1 MSHNPVK
8 EVLSAISADVW
19 KSIQQ
24 KKSLGLT
31 PSEESITDER
41 VIVPLHD
48 IPSKYL
54 TTKLYNKRQEGLNGA
69 DWEWVFLSKERDKCF
84 SIRVQAKVLNP
95 NDLVYHEL
103 HYKKKNGRYQSDVLI
118 EEAKKSNALP
128 LYCLYNYFENIEK
141 DDLWTCHCN
150 YSAYD
155 YYGCTLID
163 AAKVRAF
170 RADNRKSLD
179 DLKSYML
186 PMHCAITCKMDNS
199 LSLPER
205 VRQYWNVVMGNE
217 RPPEKEKERDD
228 GVSYDMPLDIDSKR
242 SFKKQDT
249 IDFLFKTD
257 SDLNI
262 PGDIVDPITR
272 VNSSIPPVISE
283 IPEHIQHILSGEEKL
298 VDAEKLN
305 LKAVTIFFDE

>member
-8 EVLSAISADVW
+8 EALSAISADVW

-24 KKSLGLT
+24 KKSHGLT
-31 PSEESITDER
+31 PNEESITNER
-41 VIVPLHD
+41 VIVPLLN

-54 TTKLYNKRQEGLNGA
+54 TTKLYNKHQEGLNGA
-69 DWEWVFLSKERDKCF
+69 DWEWVFLSKNRDKCF

-95 NDLVYHEL
+95 NDLIYHEL

-118 EEAKKSNALP
+118 EEAEKSNALP
-128 LYCLYNYFENIEK
+128 LYCLYNFFENIKK

-150 YSAYD
+150 YSAFD

-163 AAKVRAF
+163 AAKVRAL

-217 RPPEKEKERDD
+217 QPPEKPKKTD
-228 GVSYDMPLDIDSKR
+228 GRVSSDMLFDTFLPLLR
-242 SFKKQDT
+242 EKQDT

-257 SDLNI
+257 SNSNI
-262 PGDIVDPITR
+262 PSDIVDPVTR
-272 VNSSIPPVISE
+272 VNSSIPPVVSE
-283 IPEHIQHILSGEEKL
+283 IPEHVQHILRGKEEL

-305 LKAVTIFFDE
+305 LKAITIFFDE